1 MEIFSTSH
9 DLVNLALVIG
19 IIALSAA
26 MVYFFITAA
35 GFIREMRKTI
45 DEFNRQLAVVSQI
58 TDSIKSKLSFMFS
71 YWSVLGKLVD
81 KTINLFQNMIFKK
94 AKNKISH
101 FSSAKKH
108 EPGEEDAERND
119 LDSHIEIK
127 VEPKSKVKSKAKAK
141 AKKSKIKKDI

>member
-81 KTINLFQNMIFKK
+81 KTINLFQNKIFKK
-94 AKNKISH
+94 AKK
-101 FSSAKKH
+101 
-108 EPGEEDAERND
+108 
-119 LDSHIEIK
+119 
-127 VEPKSKVKSKAKAK
+127 
-141 AKKSKIKKDI
+141 

>member
-45 DEFNRQLAVVSQI
+45 DEFNFTIQYPDSFELNNSGLMGTTFILFSKQTSQQ
-58 TDSIKSKLSFMFS
+58 DLF
-71 YWSVLGKLVD
+71 LEN
-81 KTINLFQNMIFKK
+81 INLIIQDLIYNPDLERPL
-94 AKNKISH
+94 NKY
-101 FSSAKKH
+101 F
-108 EPGEEDAERND
+108 
-119 LDSHIEIK
+119 LDSLPWPIFFQHFFG
-127 VEPKSKVKSKAKAK
+127 
-141 AKKSKIKKDI
+141 

>member
-35 GFIREMRKTI
+35 GFIREMHKTI
-45 DEFNRQLAVVSQI
+45 DEFNRQLAMVSQI

-71 YWSVLGKLVD
+71 YWSVLEKFAD
-81 KTINLFQNMIFKK
+81 KIINLFQDKIFKK
-94 AKNKISH
+94 AKNEIFHS
-101 FSSAKKH
+101 SSAKKY
-108 EPGEEDAERND
+108 EPAEEDIEKND
-119 LDSHIEIK
+119 LGSHVEIK
-127 VEPKSKVKSKAKAK
+127 VEPKSKVKSKAKDK
-141 AKKSKIKKDI
+141 AKKSKTKKDI